1 MKTKFAHSNFRR
13 DKTLSLTIG
22 YEAEH
27 IFFLIYIK
35 SVWASQPPTPK
46 ASQQLE
52 RVSCV
57 DKNNEIILN

>member
-22 YEAEH
+22 DEAEH

-35 SVWASQPPTPK
+35 SVWELRESTSHTKNKPTVRE
-46 ASQQLE
+46 SEL
-52 RVSCV
+52 CG
-57 DKNNEIILN
+57 